1 VKHPP
6 KITIEELGDN
16 ANVLNEF
23 KRALELQQLSNRT
36 VNNYLWKVYQVLREF
51 NKPAKDITKT
61 VIQDHIIQRRNSS
74 SQWTVNGDIIALR
87 KFYGWLIPGN
97 DLFAGIKIKQPKNYL
112 PVEQL
117 ITPDDVKKLIGSCKS
132 QRDRA
137 IIMLLWDSGCRLNE
151 VLSRNINHIQTDEYG
166 ATMIVKGKT
175 GMRKVR
181 LIDSLPDVRL
191 WLNQHPLKN
200 NHEAPLFVTER
211 RYDHKEGKVTEE
223 RRIEDRTVQNMLN
236 TVAKLAGLNKNVHPH
251 ALRHG
256 RLTMFVRQ
264 GFMESELRILAG
276 WEKESNMP
284 ATYVHLAGADV
295 DKKLLI
301 KNGLI
306 TDDEELIF
314 KTLKP
319 GKCPRCATDNSV
331 DAKYCSI
338 CGLILDQNVAK
349 DIDEKTKA
357 IPGLL
362 AALQHDPEFLK
373 LLTKHL

>member
-6 KITIEELGDN
+6 KITIEELGEN

-36 VNNYLWKVYQVLREF
+36 INNYLWKVYQVLREF
-51 NKPAKDITKT
+51 KKPAKEITKT
-61 VIQDHIIQRRNSS
+61 VIQDHIIHRRNSS

-97 DLFAGIKIKQPKNYL
+97 DLFTGIKIRQPKNYL

-117 ITPDDVKKLIGSCKS
+117 ITPDDVKKLIGACKS

-151 VLSRNINHIQTDEYG
+151 VLSRNIDHIQSDEYG

-211 RYDHKEGKVTEE
+211 RYDLKEAKVTVE

-236 TVAKLAGLNKNVHPH
+236 TVANLAGLNKNVHPH

-306 TDDEELIF
+306 TDDEELIL

>member
-1 VKHPP
+1 MYNPTKL
-6 KITIEELGDN
+6 ISELGSN
-16 ANVLNEF
+16 ANPLIEF
-23 KRALELQQLSNRT
+23 KRALELQQLGKKTIN
-36 VNNYLWKVYQVLREF
+36 LHLFKAYQILKHYG
-51 NKPAKDITKT
+51 KPAAEITRT
-61 VIQDHIIQRRNSS
+61 EIQDYIIKRRETKA
-74 SQWTVNGDIIALR
+74 QWTTNGDIISLR
-87 KFYGWLIPGN
+87 KFFGWLKPGN
-97 DLFAGIKIKQPKNYL
+97 DLFDGIKVKKPKNYL

-117 ITPDDVKKLIGSCKS
+117 LTPDDVKKLISVCKS

-137 IIMLLWDSGCRLNE
+137 IIMILWDSACRLNE
-151 VLSRNINHIQTDEYG
+151 VLSRNINHYQPDEHG
-166 ATMIVKGKT
+166 ATMIVSGKT

-200 NHEAPLFVTER
+200 KPDAPLFVTER
-211 RYDHKEGKVTEE
+211 RYDHKEGKVQEE
-223 RRIEDRTVQNMLN
+223 RRVDERTVQNMLK
-236 TVAKLAGLNKNVHPH
+236 TVSKLAGINKNVYPH

-256 RLTMFVRQ
+256 KLTMLVRQ
-264 GFMESELRILAG
+264 GFMEMELREIAG
-276 WEKESNMP
+276 WGRESNMP
-284 ATYVHLAGADV
+284 ATYVHLAGAGV
-295 DKKLLI
+295 DKKILI

-319 GKCPRCATDNSV
+319 GKCPRCSTDNSV

-349 DIDEKTKA
+349 DINEKTKA

-362 AALQHDPEFLK
+362 AALQQDPEFLK